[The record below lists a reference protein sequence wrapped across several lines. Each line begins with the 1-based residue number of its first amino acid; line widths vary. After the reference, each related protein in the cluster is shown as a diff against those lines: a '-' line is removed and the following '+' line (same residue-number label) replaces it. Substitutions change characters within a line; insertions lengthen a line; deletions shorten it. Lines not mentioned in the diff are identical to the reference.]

1 MPLLL
6 DVFYGS
12 QGGVREAII
21 GESLKEK
28 KFFENIRKIH
38 LQVQETLKKSH
49 ERYKAWY
56 DQHIIEKPFKV
67 RDRVW
72 LQLNKEMLHGPSKN
86 IKALWY
92 HPFEV
97 LENVGDNAYKL
108 SLPPYMHI

>member
-1 MPLLL
+1 LPLLL

-49 ERYKAWY
+49 ERYKA
-56 DQHIIEKPFKV
+56 
-67 RDRVW
+67 
-72 LQLNKEMLHGPSKN
+72 
-86 IKALWY
+86 
-92 HPFEV
+92 
-97 LENVGDNAYKL
+97 
-108 SLPPYMHI
+108 